1 MTLLDRALRL
11 LVPALCERC
20 GKVWHEE
27 AAKAS
32 SCPCCGY
39 ARPPKPG
46 QP

>member
-20 GKVWHEE
+20 GKVWH
-27 AAKAS
+27 AAVQAS
-32 SCPCCGY
+32 PCPCCGY